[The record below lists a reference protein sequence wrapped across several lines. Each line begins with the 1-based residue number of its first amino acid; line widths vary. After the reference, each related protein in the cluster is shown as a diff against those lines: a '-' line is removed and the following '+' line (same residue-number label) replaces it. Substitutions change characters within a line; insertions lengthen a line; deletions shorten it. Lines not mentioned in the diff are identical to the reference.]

1 MIKNDHFYGKYC
13 GVKSIYPKNKD
24 EKDEDFWV
32 LDKDEGRKDG
42 KCYQCPRCDK
52 AFIVKYKLKEHISL
66 VHDEMKRHTCDKCGK
81 TFGRLSDLN
90 RHYSSVHEGLRNH
103 QCDQCD
109 KAYGQYAHL
118 KGQN

>member
-1 MIKNDHFYGKYC
+1 
-13 GVKSIYPKNKD
+13 
-24 EKDEDFWV
+24 
-32 LDKDEGRKDG
+32 
-42 KCYQCPRCDK
+42 
-52 AFIVKYKLKEHISL
+52 
-66 VHDEMKRHTCDKCGK
+66 MKRHACDKCGK